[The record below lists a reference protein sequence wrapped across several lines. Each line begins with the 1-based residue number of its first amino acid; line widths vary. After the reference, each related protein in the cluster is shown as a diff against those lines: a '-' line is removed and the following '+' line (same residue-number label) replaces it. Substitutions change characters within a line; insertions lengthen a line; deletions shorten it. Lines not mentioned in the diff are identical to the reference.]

1 MLIIQR
7 YYIKEFLKVLTVIAA
22 GLASV
27 FSIIELIDKI
37 DDFLPFRPP
46 IEKLL
51 LYAAYNLPRY
61 LLYLLPMAVLLC
73 CMFVFSQA
81 ARKEEIT
88 VIRAAGGRI
97 RALFLPFIF
106 LGFFLIIFGFVLGEI
121 AVPFFSKK
129 AYLIKD
135 EITKKE
141 KGFSFK
147 EGTVWMRAS
156 DGSIVKI
163 GIYMPGKKILKNVSI
178 FRIKN
183 GNLIERIEAK
193 EGEWA
198 AIGNA
203 KNGWLLKDVI
213 AYNVQSGSIV
223 RYESLTDPA
232 LDTESLLQDKDTQ
245 KPDEMGMGELLRY
258 TKKLEDAGFKNV
270 KLLVDLNAKVSY
282 PVINFFMVLLG
293 ISLPIKSKKHKGL
306 VAVAIAIAIS
316 LVYWFSYALSLSMG
330 YAGVLPPFVS
340 AWLVPALF
348 GAISVVL
355 FIRIQE

>member
-7 YYIKEFLKVLTVIAA
+7 YYIKEFLKVLAVIAV

-27 FSIIELIDKI
+27 FSVIELVDKI
-37 DDFLPFRPP
+37 DDFLPHRPP
-46 IEKLL
+46 LEKIL
-51 LYAAYNLPRY
+51 LYAAYNFPRY

-106 LGFFLIIFGFVLGEI
+106 LGFFLVIFGFILGEI
-121 AVPFFSKK
+121 AVPFFSKN
-129 AYLIKD
+129 AYQIKD

-163 GIYMPGKKILKNVSI
+163 GIHLPGKILKNVSI
-178 FRIKN
+178 FKMKN
-183 GNLIERIEAK
+183 GSLIERIEAK

-198 AIGNA
+198 ENA
-203 KNGWLLKDVI
+203 ETGNGWLLKDAIV
-213 AYNVQSGSIV
+213 YNIQDGSIV
-223 RYESLTDPA
+223 RHEKLSDPSLDSQT
-232 LDTESLLQDKDTQ
+232 LLQDKDAQ
-245 KPDEMGMGELLRY
+245 KPDEMGMGALLRY

-270 KLLVDLNAKVSY
+270 KLLVDLNAKASY

-293 ISLPIKSKKHKGL
+293 ISLPIKGKKHKGL

-316 LVYWFSYALSLSMG
+316 LVYWFSYAMSLSLG
-330 YAGVLPPFVS
+330 YAGVLPPFIS
-340 AWLVPALF
+340 AWLVPAIF
-348 GAISVVL
+348 GAISIAL
-355 FIRIQE
+355 FTKIQE